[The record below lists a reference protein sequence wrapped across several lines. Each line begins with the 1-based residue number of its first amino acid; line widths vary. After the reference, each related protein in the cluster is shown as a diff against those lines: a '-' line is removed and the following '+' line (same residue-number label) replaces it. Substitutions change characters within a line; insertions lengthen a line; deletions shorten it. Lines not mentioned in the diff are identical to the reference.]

1 MLDPIVM
8 HVVSQERCEECRR
21 QARADHYETKQIL
34 QALRRFVQRFTR
46 RAQRQQVAHSARAT
60 CRPAASQVRF

>member
-1 MLDPIVM
+1 
-8 HVVSQERCEECRR
+8 
-21 QARADHYETKQIL
+21 L

-46 RAQRQQVAHSARAT
+46 RARMQQVAHSARAT